1 MATNG
6 KPTTRFTITYGD
18 LPVESTGGSLTPVFV
33 GPRYVV
39 HKLAEGYA
47 ETSIGGYNINDP
59 EAVLEFDFPKSN
71 GGKVDTG
78 SCALYG
84 ENVMLAISEEATPIT
99 GKISADEPSAVLV
112 SQSVRPV
119 GGQLTEGLNGFSI
132 TAGDKAKVTI
142 GEKSI
147 VCRVVDVLPSY
158 ETPVPEIQALTENT
172 GLTNVADIVV
182 TAEELVAD
190 VAYIATAKTVADGK
204 VGIAISAINGD
215 LGFYAVKEFEAD
227 KVVTFGSKSV
237 SMTLKAEQ
245 IAAIRAGDS
254 FVIRAFAKRAS
265 SYDRVYTNADLSSI
279 VTEEGDT
286 ATVEFYKNVTGAAA
300 VEIGSAYWDVT
311 DTGVKVY
318 DAVYLTVGGKQLR
331 VAEADLALEYRELIT
346 EDANTMVST
355 AGHLASS
362 FAGVADPL
370 NPMGMAYAVF
380 NTVSNSLGGASAYM
394 IAVDEDSEAGYA
406 RAFAKA
412 GRYEDAYGLV
422 PLKAGETMIPTVT
435 GIINKYSAPEVA
447 QFKVGWLAHTSE
459 RSAVVMDKDD
469 NGVVLIGT
477 IADSTLT
484 ILSGDLIKG
493 GVKEGDIVEI
503 VNGDAVTGRVKIAR
517 VTSAATASVAG
528 LAGEA
533 ISASCVRIVRELSA
547 TEYAESIAAEAAKL
561 NNARLRL
568 TVSDQLSFGGFIDV
582 DKVYINVALASMRA
596 ALPPHA
602 PLTDRVIPG
611 FTITDTLGWTDD
623 DYETMNKGGAWVVY
637 NDIDGTVKTYHQVT
651 TLTDGTIAEEDS
663 AVSNGDSIAREIRAA
678 IRPLAGGSSNA
689 SNAVIGAIE
698 AKFHAVM
705 ASIAA
710 RDYPDELGPQFEDY
724 SIKELYRP
732 EGNRQRII
740 GRYTITGQLPLQDGD
755 FGINL
760 I

>member
-1 MATNG
+1 
-6 KPTTRFTITYGD
+6 
-18 LPVESTGGSLTPVFV
+18 
-33 GPRYVV
+33 
-39 HKLAEGYA
+39 
-47 ETSIGGYNINDP
+47 
-59 EAVLEFDFPKSN
+59 
-71 GGKVDTG
+71 
-78 SCALYG
+78 
-84 ENVMLAISEEATPIT
+84 
-99 GKISADEPSAVLV
+99 
-112 SQSVRPV
+112 
-119 GGQLTEGLNGFSI
+119 
-132 TAGDKAKVTI
+132 
-142 GEKSI
+142 
-147 VCRVVDVLPSY
+147 
-158 ETPVPEIQALTENT
+158 
-172 GLTNVADIVV
+172 
-182 TAEELVAD
+182 
-190 VAYIATAKTVADGK
+190 
-204 VGIAISAINGD
+204 
-215 LGFYAVKEFEAD
+215 
-227 KVVTFGSKSV
+227 
-237 SMTLKAEQ
+237 
-245 IAAIRAGDS
+245 
-254 FVIRAFAKRAS
+254 
-265 SYDRVYTNADLSSI
+265 
-279 VTEEGDT
+279 
-286 ATVEFYKNVTGAAA
+286 
-300 VEIGSAYWDVT
+300 
-311 DTGVKVY
+311 VY
-318 DAVYLTVGGKQLR
+318 DAIYLTVGGKQLR

-380 NTVSNSLGGASAYM
+380 NTVSSSLGGASAYM

-422 PLKAGETMIPTVT
+422 PLKAGEAMIPAVT

-469 NGVVLIGT
+469 NGVALIGT

-503 VNGDAVTGRVKIAR
+503 VNGDTVTGRAKVAR
-517 VTSAATASVAG
+517 VTSSATASVTG

-533 ISASCVRIVRELSA
+533 VSASCVRVVRELSA

-568 TVSDQLSFGGFIDV
+568 TVSDQLNFGGFIDV

-651 TLTDGTIAEEDS
+651 TLTNGTIAEEDS

-689 SNAVIGAIE
+689 SNAVISAIE